1 MKFDY
6 FTARY
11 DKNGGF
17 FFILKQLKI
26 TGSFFSTD
34 ISTQMLDSWNTWQ
47 INFFNIVSERLIM
60 IFFVKKFQ
68 NFSSNG
74 LEMAILGTQ
83 DKKMEII
90 LWTLIFQNYLRLII
104 NIVAWTFEELFERC
118 SKTGEA
124 EKN

>member
-1 MKFDY
+1 LKFDY

-34 ISTQMLDSWNTWQ
+34 ISTQMLDSRNTWQ

-90 LWTLIFQNYLRLII
+90 L
-104 NIVAWTFEELFERC
+104 
-118 SKTGEA
+118 
-124 EKN
+124 